1 MTIRI
6 IPKKPQRG
14 LLSITPH
21 KPIGA
26 VWGQQVPVIQ
36 RAGGTRSQHFG
47 PLRMIVKKNNRK
59 MKFLT
64 IMKQHSIFSFALATI
79 LSISFLA
86 VSCQKEETV
95 MGTVTLGAK
104 MQEPVG
110 DGGKAYIDGYTPC
123 WHNGDRVYINDAA
136 YAVVAASGA
145 SAQIENVTAS
155 SSYRAVFPAAI
166 VTPGTDIS
174 VNSSIPVM
182 LPAVQRYEL
191 VGGHQRVDVPMG
203 AFLTGGSTLQFHNL
217 CSIVRVTVSNSLNQE
232 LPLRHLA
239 LRTDAAMLSGVGTAT
254 VSGQLSDRIEM
265 STTASHSVC
274 LGFAEDGSMTI
285 QALGS
290 KTFDIVVPAFATD
303 NITFTLYTTD
313 GYYSEMTK
321 TNKALAHN
329 TITTVT
335 MNVTSLTQ
343 IVTAELVD
351 GPTFNAAIPDNA
363 TAVVFEY
370 NNPSVTSGT
379 LLSTTDSPTPIYG
392 NLVGTT
398 WRVSTAAD
406 IMNANPNCNSMF
418 YSRHWGSEEHLL
430 HLESIDFGEGF
441 NTSNVTSMRTMFDG
455 CEDLTNLDVSHFN
468 TENVTNMYGMFWHCR
483 NLTNLDLSNFNTSN
497 VTDMTAM
504 FGYCRELTNLDLSNF
519 NTPNVTTMC
528 EMFNFC
534 TGLISLDVSSFNT
547 SSVTEM
553 MSMFSE
559 CSSLTSLDVSHF
571 NTSNTIYMSS
581 MFNNCSSLTSLDV
594 SNFNTANVRD
604 MAGMFSEC
612 SSLTSLDVSH
622 FNTSNVTDMYRMFY
636 SCSALSSL
644 DVSHFNTSNVTD
656 MGCMFHYCSG
666 LTSLDVSNFNTSN
679 VTDMYEMF
687 SGCRGLTSLDVSH
700 FNTSSV
706 TRMSWMFD
714 ACIHLTSLD
723 LSNFNTENVTDMQ
736 RMFQSC
742 WDLTQLNIANFNT
755 ENVTNMEGMFSGC
768 GSLSSLDVTNFNT
781 EKVTDIGSIFAG
793 CASLTSLDITH
804 FNTSRV
810 TNMYGMFLGCTGLTR
825 LDLSN
830 FNTSIVTDMRKM
842 FYACRH
848 LTNLDLSN
856 FDLNGL
862 GTTENDITYYGKE
875 CMCEWLSDF
884 SGTCTITCPS
894 DVENAIKEVDNDY
907 NPSNPDH
914 QYYYI
919 SGLPT
924 SGVTFTW
931 VRPTTSK

>member
-64 IMKQHSIFSFALATI
+64 IMKQHSIFSFALASI

-418 YSRHWGSEEHLL
+418 YSRLWGSEEHLL

-468 TENVTNMYGMFWHCR
+468 TEN
-483 NLTNLDLSNFNTSN
+483 
-497 VTDMTAM
+497 
-504 FGYCRELTNLDLSNF
+504 
-519 NTPNVTTMC
+519 
-528 EMFNFC
+528 
-534 TGLISLDVSSFNT
+534 
-547 SSVTEM
+547 
-553 MSMFSE
+553 
-559 CSSLTSLDVSHF
+559 
-571 NTSNTIYMSS
+571 TIYMSL
-581 MFNNCSSLTSLDV
+581 MFDNCSSLTSLDV

-604 MAGMFSEC
+604 MAGMFNEC

-644 DVSHFNTSNVTD
+644 DVSHFNTSNVTN

-679 VTDMYEMF
+679 VTDMCEMF